1 MAFLLLSVR
10 FRIRGGHF
18 IRMSLTSKTIIPSF
32 LERIIKPL
40 AWGFKCL
47 TISSWCVSFS
57 TTAETAN
64 CQGKTLRSDP
74 IFLYFFI
81 LLSPNISHL
90 PCSSQHSCFCY
101 LGNKGKLIKEILAHQ
116 QLGNRQYLYST
127 YKRVKHSPKRLKHVS
142 TDFSTIQTCLPLRNM
157 TKESRI
163 VKLLLYSWSW
173 SERGPTKYR
182 GSNVPQ
188 PGTGGIQQSRS
199 PGHISLRH
207 VWRHIFIITGLKL
220 KKNPNKTTWVA

>member
-1 MAFLLLSVR
+1 
-10 FRIRGGHF
+10 
-18 IRMSLTSKTIIPSF
+18 MSLTSKTVIPSF
-32 LERIIKPL
+32 SEGIIKPL

-57 TTAETAN
+57 NIAETDN

-81 LLSPNISHL
+81 LLSLNNSHH

-127 YKRVKHSPKRLKHVS
+127 YKRAKHSQKRLKHVS
-142 TDFSTIQTCLPLRNM
+142 TDFSTIRTCFSLSNM
-157 TKESRI
+157 TKESLS

-173 SERGPTKYR
+173 SETGTHWVQREQCSSAWDRRRSAEQEPRAYVTVTCVMAYFHYYR
-182 GSNVPQ
+182 IK
-188 PGTGGIQQSRS
+188 T
-199 PGHISLRH
+199 
-207 VWRHIFIITGLKL
+207 L
-220 KKNPNKTTWVA
+220 KKTKTNQTKLPEQLNSPQRQ